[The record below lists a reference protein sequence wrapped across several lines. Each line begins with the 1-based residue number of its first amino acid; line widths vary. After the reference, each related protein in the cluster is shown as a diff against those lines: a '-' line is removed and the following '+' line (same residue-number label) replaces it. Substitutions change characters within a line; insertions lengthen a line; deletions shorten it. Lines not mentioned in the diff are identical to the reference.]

1 MYQHMVFLYVAA
13 IVLIM
18 VILFWVT
25 NRILKPVNIISN
37 SIAKVKAGDTREK
50 IEIEGTNEIWQ
61 LAQEYNEMMQ
71 AIREAKSGSRETAC
85 SDY

>member
-1 MYQHMVFLYVAA
+1 MCIRDRHRIRSKVDAMYQHMVFLYVAA

-37 SIAKVKAGDTREK
+37 SIARVKAGDTREK
-50 IEIEGTNEIWQ
+50 IEIEGTNAVSYTHLQIVE
-61 LAQEYNEMMQ
+61 
-71 AIREAKSGSRETAC
+71 
-85 SDY
+85 